1 MRSEAGESLLVGQ
14 CGEVHPRLPSAWIMI
29 SDVVWYTQ
37 SRILKSM
44 WNHGNHY
51 GYFHTAAPPAL
62 HINVSLH
69 LLVSASA
76 RVSTGGQRS
85 SSGFSPVPLPNILSA
100 HLPTPTSLS
109 LFVPLAFPKPHSR
122 RRVDT
127 QRVWQWSL
135 RHGNDKQGKISSV
148 AGSSEGGRQTQRERE
163 SWQEVKN
170 ASTLTKSSDN

>member
-1 MRSEAGESLLVGQ
+1 MG
-14 CGEVHPRLPSAWIMI
+14 I
-29 SDVVWYTQ
+29 
-37 SRILKSM
+37 
-44 WNHGNHY
+44 
-51 GYFHTAAPPAL
+51 FHTAAPPAL

-85 SSGFSPVPLPNILSA
+85 SSGFSPVLLPNILSA

-148 AGSSEGGRQTQRERE
+148 AGRAREEDRRRERE
-163 SWQEVKN
+163 RERELAGSQECQHPDKELWQLGWKISLLLTPLSSVCHPSGALHESARR
-170 ASTLTKSSDN
+170 ASPP